1 MNYLRA
7 ELPVHVPSGLMYPP
21 PQKAM
26 NPLDRK
32 FVGIQPM
39 GSSDIASVVDGTIVR
54 FRFPAQGFLDCGKT
68 MLRFGLNVVQNPTGN
83 PFLESAGAASI
94 IKRLVIRCNGQEIE
108 DIQNYSDIH
117 RWIQL
122 THAQDHLDYATAVM
136 QGTEGNIVETEAIT
150 AGSRRYRAVPQGA
163 KLTTSS
169 NPAVPEPHNPGG
181 GLTVGATAVASNT
194 RWFLIPFLASGL
206 LGPANNQYL
215 PLWAM
220 GNDFEVEITL
230 YGPAGTYKD
239 SQTVGALATQAN
251 VAPTGT
257 LTLTGLRLE
266 VQYVDVPDAYT
277 KALLEKF
284 KSAQA
289 IYMNFSSWQ
298 SFNQV
303 CQGATDIINIQ
314 HILSNAEAIFLGR
327 KATTITAANGG
338 MFQYHGGDFQSS
350 QLQVG
355 AKYYPSQPITTRTD
369 LFYSLLEAVGRL
381 NNTIDPVRIPFVNW
395 GVDGSA
401 TTEAETLYAYN
412 LRKYRQSGVL
422 TGIPLEG
429 SCSLTNTYTRSPNIA
444 STNLIGIKH
453 TRVLVLTAEGITIL
467 K

>member
-39 GSSDIASVVDGTIVR
+39 GSSDVASVVDGTLVR

-68 MLRFGLNVVQNPTGN
+68 LFRFGMNVVQAGATQD

-122 THAQDHLDYATAVM
+122 THSLEHMDFATAVL
-136 QGTEGNIVETEAIT
+136 QGTEGNIVETQAIT
-150 AGSRRYRAVPQGA
+150 AGSRRYKAVPQGA
-163 KLTTSS
+163 KLAAAANGGHTAGA
-169 NPAVPEPHNPGG
+169 AVPN
-181 GLTVGATAVASNT
+181 AANT

-220 GNDFEVEITL
+220 GNDFEVELTL
-230 YGPAGTYKD
+230 YGPANTYKD
-239 SQTVGALATQAN
+239 SGNVAAIGTQADT
-251 VAPTGT
+251 APTGT

-298 SFNQV
+298 VFGQV

-314 HILSNAEAIFLGR
+314 HILSNVEAIFLGR
-327 KATTITAANGG
+327 KRSTIVATNGG
-338 MFQYHGGDFQSS
+338 MFQYHGNLFLSS

-355 AKYYPSQPITTRTD
+355 AKYYPSQPITNRSD

-381 NNTIDPVRIPFVNW
+381 NNTIDAVRIPNANW
-395 GVDGSA
+395 GIAGSV
-401 TTEAETLYAYN
+401 TDEAQTIYAYN

-429 SCSLTNTYTRSPNIA
+429 SCSITNNYVSDPNAAFA
-444 STNLIGIKH
+444 STNLIGLKH